1 MAAKGFLPAAL
12 GGNGAYI
19 RVTTPLTTNGTNLLL
34 NEQGVLQTEETFLP
48 LTAKTELE
56 KKNRHLERTG
66 SGHLKMKIEI
76 VGQ

>member
-12 GGNGAYI
+12 GGDGAYI
-19 RVTTPLTTNGTNLLL
+19 RVTTPLTTNGTTLLI
-34 NEQGVLQTEETFLP
+34 NDKDVVQTEETFLP
-48 LTAKTELE
+48 LTAKKELE

-66 SGHLKMKIEI
+66 SGHLKMKLEI